1 MLVDVRV
8 YTCKP
13 GTINKHLELYE
24 TMGKEPQARHLGQ
37 PLLYAKCETGNPNE
51 YMHVWVYESAGDR
64 ETKRTG
70 MWADPDWIAYTQES
84 AKLGALEKQ
93 ENKLYTPV
101 SFYPLSR

>member
-24 TMGKEPQARHLGQ
+24 KMGKEPQARHLGQ

-64 ETKRTG
+64 ETKRAG